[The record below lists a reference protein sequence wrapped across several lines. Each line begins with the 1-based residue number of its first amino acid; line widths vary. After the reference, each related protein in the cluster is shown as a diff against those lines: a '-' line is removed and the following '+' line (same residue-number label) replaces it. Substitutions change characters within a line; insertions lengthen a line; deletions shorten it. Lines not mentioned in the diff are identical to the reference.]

1 MKVVIIFCVSSFYD
15 NLKKIYQIAN
25 ISAYSEFDVKG
36 YTKKADKNGGNSN
49 WFASNKEYYDSTAT
63 FSFLSE
69 DKALILMNQISEFNN
84 TIDCCSPIHAY
95 MLDVDKFI

>member
-1 MKVVIIFCVSSFYD
+1 MKVVIIFCVSAFYD
-15 NLKKIYQIAN
+15 ELKKIYHTAGIN
-25 ISAYSEFDVKG
+25 AYSEFDVKG
-36 YTKKADKNGGNSN
+36 YTKKADKNGANSN

-69 DKALILMNQISEFNN
+69 DKGSELLNQISEFNN

-95 MLDVDKFI
+95 MLDVEKFI